1 MRHHV
6 YKSYQEAEI
15 LSADPLELVRLMYRG
30 AGEAIA
36 RARQCV
42 GAGDIAGRVTAI
54 NKALTIVTELTFSLD
69 RQKGEELSRALVELY
84 NYIQRLL
91 IDANC
96 RQVDGPLAEAEG
108 LMATLQE
115 AWENCGPASRARGQE
130 EEEELA
136 YAPVSCAG

>member
-6 YKSYQEAEI
+6 YSSYQESEI

-42 GAGDIAGRVTAI
+42 AVGDIAGRAKAI

-69 RQKGEELSRALVELY
+69 RQKGEELSRTLVELY

-96 RQVDGPLAEAEG
+96 RQVDAPLAEAQG

-115 AWENCGPASRARGQE
+115 AWENCGPASRAVGQE
-130 EEEELA
+130 EEVELA